1 MIWRLPLLLAG
12 WLCVALGAA
21 GSVLPLLPTTP
32 FLLVAAACFARSS
45 PRFHAWLRTSPGLG
59 PFLQAWE
66 RHRALPPGAKGPAL
80 AVLVV
85 SFGSSITW
93 GTELLWLRLTLLAI
107 GLALLA
113 FLARLPVIGQEA
125 DVVSEGEASSS
136 LASRADPPSC

>member
-1 MIWRLPLLLAG
+1 MAG

-66 RHRALPPGAKGPAL
+66 RHRALPPGAKAPAL
-80 AVLVV
+80 AVVVV
-85 SFGSSITW
+85 SFGISITW
-93 GTELLWLRLTLLAI
+93 GTELLWLRLTLLAL
-107 GLALLA
+107 GLGLVA
-113 FLARLPVIGQEA
+113 FLARLPVIGREPDVAAEA
-125 DVVSEGEASSS
+125 DVSSP
-136 LASRADPPSC
+136 LASRADPPAR